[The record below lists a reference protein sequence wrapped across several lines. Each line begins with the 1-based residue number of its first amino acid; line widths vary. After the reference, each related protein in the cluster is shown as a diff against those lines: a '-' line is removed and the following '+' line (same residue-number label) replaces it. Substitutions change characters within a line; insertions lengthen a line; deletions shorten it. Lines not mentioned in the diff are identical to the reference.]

1 MEELCQHILG
11 GTVIAAK
18 DSGLLQLLAGL
29 IDVHVDTAGRTL
41 GDIDQNLARSY
52 CLAHT
57 IDEPAK
63 RRGISG
69 AESFQNDSPGFIS
82 EKDVAHNPGS
92 DSGMD
97 LQDGN
102 PRVK

>member
-29 IDVHVDTAGRTL
+29 VDVHVDTAGRTL
-41 GDIDQNLARSY
+41 GDVDQNLARSDG
-52 CLAHT
+52 LAHT
-57 IDEPAK
+57 IDESAT

-69 AESFQNDSPGFIS
+69 TESFQNDSPGFLS
-82 EKDVAHNPGS
+82 EKDVSHNPGS
-92 DSGMD
+92 DSGVD